1 MAKEKKPTLRYFAR
15 FKEDFGYLRAVIR
28 YGTTRKYVLTP
39 MVVTRAQVDRL
50 DTAGHI
56 RKETEEDAM
65 LEGRL
70 REFTAYVWQVVTP
83 LIESG
88 EFPAV
93 PSWQLTNRI
102 FATKKAEDEAR
113 RQRTEAR
120 AEATFQ
126 RKAAEAEARGHKL
139 HSLTIKEFQRLNKEL
154 KATLS
159 PEEYAA
165 LWKKGGS
172 DENRN

>member
-28 YGTTRKYVLTP
+28 YGSTRKYVLTP
-39 MVVTRAQVDRL
+39 MVVTKAQLDRL

-56 RKETEEDAM
+56 RRETDEDVM

-70 REFTAYVWQVVTP
+70 REFTSYVWQVVTP
-83 LIESG
+83 LIEAG
-88 EFPAV
+88 EFDAV

-113 RQRTEAR
+113 RQRTNAT

-126 RKAAEAEARGHKL
+126 RKAAEAEARGHEL
-139 HSLTIKEFQRLNKEL
+139 HSLKIKEFQRLNKEL

-172 DENRN
+172 DESRD